1 MKKETTAHHMD
12 GVYVLLL
19 FAVFAGCILI
29 VLLFGASAYEKM
41 VERDQVAYNQRTGVQ
56 YLAAK
61 VRHSDSKDHVY
72 VGSFSDRTDAEADEI
87 DTLYLQFVGEEG
99 EVPGYFTKIYYYDGY
114 IREVL
119 CAEDIDLAPEDG
131 NEILAAKGLRIAADG
146 DLISFSVTNDD
157 GSESS
162 LNIAVRSGG
171 NAYESN

>member
-41 VERDQVAYNQRTGVQ
+41 VARDQAAYNQRTGVQ

-61 VRHSDSKDHVY
+61 VRHSDSTDHIF
-72 VGSFSDRTDAEADEI
+72 VGSFSDRTDEHADEI
-87 DTLYLQFVGEEG
+87 NTLYLQFVGDDG
-99 EVPGYFTKIYYYDGY
+99 EVPGFYTKIYYYDGY

-119 CAEDIDLAPEDG
+119 CAEDGGLLPEDG
-131 NEILAAKGLRIAADG
+131 NEILAAKGLQISRDG
-146 DLISFSVTNDD
+146 DLISFLVTNED

-171 NAYESN
+171 TENE